1 MGSIIGDEEI
11 QEIEGYG
18 GSGGSSAI
26 GWGGGDYYPLSSMV
40 LVLFF
45 QEKYKI
51 VTSS

>member
-26 GWGGGDYYPLSSMV
+26 GWGGDYYPLSSMV

>member
-26 GWGGGDYYPLSSMV
+26 GWGGRGLLPSVFNGASS
-40 LVLFF
+40 LFPR
-45 QEKYKI
+45 EI
-51 VTSS
+51 

>member
-1 MGSIIGDEEI
+1 MKKFKKLKGMVEVEDPLQLG
-11 QEIEGYG
+11 
-18 GSGGSSAI
+18 
-26 GWGGGDYYPLSSMV
+26 GGGDYYPLSSMV

>member
-1 MGSIIGDEEI
+1 MKKFKKLKGMVEVEDPL
-11 QEIEGYG
+11 QLG
-18 GSGGSSAI
+18 G
-26 GWGGGDYYPLSSMV
+26 GGGDYYPLSSMV